1 MSGTDSDSD
10 LELPTIEKLRK
21 KQMEKERLE
30 KAAKDDNDKG
40 DISDSDLGSA
50 EEEDDVRKWGS
61 KKEYYYGGNTGEELE
76 HASVTLLPG
85 NLELVEDL
93 GRVLLLAGGE
103 GDKVDLGLLDGQ
115 AKHT

>member
-10 LELPTIEKLRK
+10 LELPTIEKLSM

-40 DISDSDLGSA
+40 DVSDSDLGSA

-76 HASVTLLPG
+76 HELADSD
-85 NLELVEDL
+85 LEEDKIEEREAAIL
-93 GRVLLLAGGE
+93 QSRQIEMRKIYLMPL
-103 GDKVDLGLLDGQ
+103 
-115 AKHT
+115 